1 MHNNQNLASSK
12 AVFTSTVLAQAKLL
26 GISIPSMEPNSPD
39 IQAVFSAVAEK
50 IALQTNPNI
59 SDVPTF
65 HTPTISLPEVTA
77 EMRATLSRLSAEAC
91 KRALLSDSIQEVL
104 RKADEYGIDYDSGI
118 QYTDKFTELKDK
130 IEQWEVLL
138 TEAIDWCI
146 HWDKSEY
153 DPVTLQQEIE
163 EAQHTSYLENS
174 EISSYFNAALGL
186 GV

>member
-1 MHNNQNLASSK
+1 MYNSHNSVQSK
-12 AVFTSTVLAQAKLL
+12 ATFASTVLAQAKLL

-39 IQAVFSAVAEK
+39 IQAVSSAVAEK

-65 HTPTISLPEVTA
+65 HTPTISLPKVTA

-91 KRALLSDSIQEVL
+91 KRALLSDSIQEIL
-104 RKADEYGIDYDSGI
+104 IKADEYGIDYDSGI
-118 QYTDKFTELKDK
+118 QYTAKFTELKDK
-130 IEQWEVLL
+130 TEQWETLL

-153 DPVTLQQEIE
+153 DPITLQQEIE
-163 EAQHTSYLENS
+163 EAQHSSYLENS
-174 EISSYFNAALGL
+174 KMSSYFNSTLGL
-186 GV
+186 EA